1 MPLTNA
7 QTTSFFADANNM
19 AIWNDTVAK
28 LQEEGVEDIDDLDMV
43 DKYFL

>member
-1 MPLTNA
+1 
-7 QTTSFFADANNM
+7 M